1 MRFRTTI
8 LQNDKT
14 ATGIHVP
21 DDVVASLGSSRRPKV
36 RVTINGY
43 AYRSSVASMD
53 GRFMVGVSA
62 TVREGAG
69 VAGGDDVEVDIELDT
84 APRQVTVPPDLAA
97 ALERDADAKRFF
109 EGLSYSKQ
117 QWHVLSVEGAKTD
130 DTRQRR
136 IEKSMGMLREGR
148 AR

>member
-1 MRFRTTI
+1 VRFRTTI

-21 DDVVASLGSSRRPKV
+21 DDVVASLGSGRRPKV

-84 APRQVTVPPDLAA
+84 APREVTVPPDFAV

-109 EGLSYSKQ
+109 DGLSYSKQ
-117 QWHVLSVEGAKTD
+117 QWHVLSIEGAKTD